1 MGESSRKIDVDK
13 LISYSD
19 DLVEVLKD
27 RRDIDSLTRCLSQS
41 ESLESSCDADFND
54 TLNAIR
60 GCYPFSL
67 CFSAWFRVFFLNFI
81 YYIYLYKYSKLIH
94 VKAQVLV

>member
-41 ESLESSCDADFND
+41 ESLKSSCDADFNE

-67 CFSAWFRVFFLNFI
+67 CFSAWFRVFFLILFTI
-81 YYIYLYKYSKLIH
+81 YICINILNLYMLKLKY
-94 VKAQVLV
+94 

>member
-1 MGESSRKIDVDK
+1 MGESSTKIDVDK

-41 ESLESSCDADFND
+41 ESLESSCDADFNE

-60 GCYPFSL
+60 GCHSFSL
-67 CFSAWFRVFFLNFI
+67 CFSAWFRVFFLILFTI
-81 YYIYLYKYSKLIH
+81 YICINILNLYMLKLKY
-94 VKAQVLV
+94 

>member
-41 ESLESSCDADFND
+41 ESLKSSCDADFNE

-60 GCYPFSL
+60 GCYSFSL
-67 CFSAWFRVFFLNFI
+67 CFSAWFRVFFLILFTI
-81 YYIYLYKYSKLIH
+81 YICINILNLYMLKLKY
-94 VKAQVLV
+94 